1 MSETVRPASL
11 PARRVETGAELRRAI
26 LDRARRLL
34 VADGYDR
41 LSMRKIA
48 AAVGCSATSIY
59 LHFASKDALTHALID
74 EGMERLYAA
83 LTAVVVPDSAE
94 ALGALSRAYVR
105 FGLDNPEVY
114 QILFQLHPER
124 MARYPAE
131 QYRRARRNIEVF
143 ADAIAA
149 GAAAGRLRADPSADV
164 AASALWTALHGL
176 VSLTL
181 AERVDR
187 RLAGDAFV
195 EAAIR
200 QALAGLMVG

>member
-1 MSETVRPASL
+1 MPTSATPDPRA
-11 PARRVETGAELRRAI
+11 ARRAETGADLRQAI

-34 VADGYDR
+34 VAEGYDR

-59 LHFASKDALTHALID
+59 LHFESKDALTHALID
-74 EGMERLYAA
+74 EGMARLYAA
-83 LTAVVVPDSAE
+83 LGAVVTDDPE
-94 ALGALSRAYVR
+94 ATLAALCRAYVR

-131 QYRRARRNIEVF
+131 QYRRARRNIELF
-143 ADAIAA
+143 AEALQA
-149 GAAAGRLRADPSADV
+149 GGARFRAEPDV
-164 AASALWTALHGL
+164 AANVLWTALHGL
-176 VSLTL
+176 VSLSL
-181 AERVDR
+181 AERIDA

-195 EAAIR
+195 EAAIE
-200 QALAGLMVG
+200 QALRGVRA

>member
-1 MSETVRPASL
+1 MPAARPPAP
-11 PARRVETGAELRRAI
+11 PARRPETDLRQAI

-34 VADGYDR
+34 VAEGYDR

-48 AAVGCSATSIY
+48 AGVGVSATSIY

-74 EGMERLYAA
+74 EGMERLYAT
-83 LTAVVVPDSAE
+83 LTAAVTADPVAT
-94 ALGALSRAYVR
+94 LGALCRAYVR
-105 FGLDNPEVY
+105 FGIDNPEVY

-143 ADAIAA
+143 AEAIEA
-149 GAAAGRLRADPSADV
+149 GAAAGYVRAEPSADV
-164 AASALWTALHGL
+164 AANVLWTALHGL

-181 AERVDR
+181 AERIDL
-187 RLAGDAFV
+187 RLAGEGFA
-195 EAAIR
+195 EAAVR
-200 QALAGLMVG
+200 QALAGLTAS

>member
-1 MSETVRPASL
+1 MPETARPAV
-11 PARRVETGAELRRAI
+11 PREPDLRAAI
-26 LDRARRLL
+26 LDRARTLL
-34 VADGYDR
+34 VAEGYDR

-48 AAVGCSATSIY
+48 AGVGVSATSIY

-74 EGMERLYAA
+74 EGMARLYAE
-83 LTAVVVPDSAE
+83 LSAVVTPDPVE
-94 ALGALSRAYVR
+94 TLGALSRAYVR
-105 FGLDNPEVY
+105 FGLGNPEVY

-143 ADAIAA
+143 ADALGA
-149 GAAAGRLRADPSADV
+149 GAAAGTLRAEPSADV

-181 AERVDR
+181 AERIDA

-195 EAAIR
+195 EAAVR
-200 QALAGLMVG
+200 QALAGLSV